1 MSTQEIN
8 VPSIG
13 RPSSDQWLIN
23 YKQFLIAA
31 VGLSII
37 GFAVTIY
44 SRFEYLTVFRGDY
57 SSMLTIVALPLFAN
71 IVQIG
76 LFVFAIR
83 SLNKIGEKWVR
94 TLHLSINAIAVVM
107 CLVSLVIILSG
118 FDQIWRW
125 IFANIIL
132 QLGNVTVLPIGDIVP
147 WQYLWSNFPN
157 SGDET
162 HPVMVMVR
170 FVVSAIPLALAAYW
184 WDRWNRST
192 DLSSANIPH
201 SEGRPSLADSSEP
214 PSVGK
219 WLVTLII
226 MSIPVVNLLALLW
239 WSLSSQTPSYKVNFA
254 RASLIILVI
263 YVLIYVILFI
273 RAF

>member
-8 VPSIG
+8 EPSIG
-13 RPSSDQWLIN
+13 SSSSDQWLIN